1 MPVCPVICPVLR
13 GTRGD
18 DQSFRFRN
26 CFIASL
32 NSRKPMVPPPSLSIS
47 AHSDSNSASEIS
59 IPSIP
64 TDSRSS
70 SRCACVQ
77 VFTARVCV
85 HASGTSVCARR
96 HVSPPFPNFPDLS
109 ASSLRNTC
117 WRVTTDWP
125 ISLDLG
131 LPSFKK
137 RVDQRSQTFRA
148 RAVSY
153 ARIHT
158 GCNAGVGR
166 EC

>member
-1 MPVCPVICPVLR
+1 MWTSKINFQTAMGILVITFPVRVPATVPEKAVVQELPAEVDATPEGKTNQAHPKEPR
-13 GTRGD
+13 TREVHLD
-18 DQSFRFRN
+18 VRVYT
-26 CFIASL
+26 C
-32 NSRKPMVPPPSLSIS
+32 SR
-47 AHSDSNSASEIS
+47 H
-59 IPSIP
+59 
-64 TDSRSS
+64 
-70 SRCACVQ
+70 
-77 VFTARVCV
+77 VCV